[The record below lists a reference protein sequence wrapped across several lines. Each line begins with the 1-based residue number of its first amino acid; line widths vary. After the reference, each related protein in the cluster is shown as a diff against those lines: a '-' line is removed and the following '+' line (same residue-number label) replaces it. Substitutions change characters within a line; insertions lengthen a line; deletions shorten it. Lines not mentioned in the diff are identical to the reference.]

1 MSERLTIQCW
11 EPVQSHKA
19 MTGQLWPLLKSM
31 LVAGHRMTLEMRPE
45 KRSTPQNRK
54 LWVMLG
60 EIAAQ
65 VDWHGQ
71 RLDAE
76 DWKHILTASLK
87 KQRAVPGIDGGFVV
101 LGTKT
106 SRMSKAEMS
115 DLIELM
121 HAFGAEHGVRFADG
135 QIDPH
140 TGEILQ

>member
-1 MSERLTIQCW
+1 MLIQCW
-11 EPVQSHKA
+11 EPVQAHKA
-19 MTGQLWPLLKSM
+19 MLSHVWPLLKSM
-31 LVAGHRMTLEMRPE
+31 LMAGHRMTLELRQE

-60 EIAAQ
+60 EIAKQ
-65 VDWHGQ
+65 VEWHGQ
-71 RLDAE
+71 KLDAE

-106 SRMSKAEMS
+106 SKMTKEEMS

-121 HAFGAEHGVRFADG
+121 HAFGSEKGVVFK
-135 QIDPH
+135 DP
-140 TGEILQ
+140 GYENYVSEVQF